1 MNTIFVWSIVYAFAC
16 QQPEL
21 PKEEKSLY
29 NSIPEPPPPKPYNPP
44 PMPMSGMV
52 LSKSVDLVA
61 CLDKVPSC
69 VCDAVTGDTCYPQ
82 FASEVREIPH
92 LMQEKM
98 IQYTWNSE
106 CPVAMEDL
114 RLLRVLHWTEMD
126 SVVWGEIILS
136 KTVVEQAQKVFERL
150 YALHFPIHKMTPVD
164 HYQGSD
170 DDSMEDNNSSGFN
183 CRKVSGTSRWSEH
196 SYGESIDINPL
207 WNPWI
212 KGSKILPKEGKKF
225 KDRENIIP
233 GMIHEN
239 AKDVLQA
246 FAEQGWVWGSQKPG
260 ISDYQHFARQQ

>member
-52 LSKSVDLVA
+52 LSNPVDLVA

-69 VCDAVTGDTCYPQ
+69 VCDAVTSDTCYPQ

-225 KDRENIIP
+225 QDRENIIP